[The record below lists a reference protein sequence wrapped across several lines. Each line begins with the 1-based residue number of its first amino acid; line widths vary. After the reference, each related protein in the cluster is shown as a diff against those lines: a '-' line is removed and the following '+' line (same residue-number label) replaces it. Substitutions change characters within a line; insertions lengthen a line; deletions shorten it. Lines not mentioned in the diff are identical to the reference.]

1 MKRLMIATLGMAL
14 MAPLT
19 LQAKP
24 VEERAVTSGKV
35 KLDPAMGYILISGP
49 ERQNGVFVRVPDD
62 ETRRKYEEDR
72 LKAFAKAQ
80 KRYSS
85 ELASWRTQ
93 AEAAKQAR
101 TAAPEKPEE
110 PRLETITIDP
120 IEMRDTE
127 SFGPF
132 FVYSKGETVTYL
144 NAVKPGTWIWY
155 GPLFMGANGTAM
167 GTCQCLGT
175 VRFEVKPG
183 VVTDL
188 GTSLADAPRWET
200 ENDVARLQLKE
211 TNAKRAA
218 AGKEP
223 LKTLVS
229 GSVKYGLPAS
239 LQSWPSV
246 KAELRASPK
255 INKYYGVL
263 VSRVAPIPGVL
274 AYHRDVIVDE
284 RTGEEIAS
292 PTLVSRARIKK

>member
-1 MKRLMIATLGMAL
+1 VNRLIAASLGLAL
-14 MAPLT
+14 LAPQT

-24 VEERAVTSGKV
+24 VEEKNVTSGKV

-49 ERQNGVFVRVPDD
+49 QRQQGMFIHVPDD
-62 ETRRKYEEDR
+62 ETKKKYEEDR

-80 KRYSS
+80 KRYAS
-85 ELASWRTQ
+85 ELSTWKTQ
-93 AEAAKQAR
+93 VEIAKGNGAI
-101 TAAPEKPEE
+101 PIDKPEE
-110 PRLETITIDP
+110 PKLETFTIDP
-120 IEMRDTE
+120 IELRDVE

-132 FVYSKGETVTYL
+132 FVYSKGETITYL

-155 GPLFMGANGTAM
+155 GPVMMAPNGGAA
-167 GTCQCLGT
+167 GTCHCLGS

-188 GTSLADAPRWET
+188 GTSLYDLPRWET
-200 ENDVARLQLKE
+200 ENDVSRLQVKE
-211 TNAKRAA
+211 LNAKRVA

-229 GSVKYGLPAS
+229 GQVKYGLPAS

-246 KAELRASPK
+246 QAELHASPK
-255 INKYYGVL
+255 MNNYYGVL

-284 RTGEEIAS
+284 RTGQEVDS

>member
-1 MKRLMIATLGMAL
+1 MNRTLIIALGLAL
-14 MAPLT
+14 LAPQPL
-19 LQAKP
+19 LAKP
-24 VEERAVTSGKV
+24 VEEKNVTSGKV

-49 ERQNGVFVRVPDD
+49 ERQNGIFLHVPDD
-62 ETRRKYEEDR
+62 ETRRTYEQDR

-80 KRYSS
+80 KRFAS
-85 ELASWRTQ
+85 ELSTWKAN
-93 AEAAKQAR
+93 AEIAKSNGAI
-101 TAAPEKPEE
+101 PMDKPEE
-110 PRLETITIDP
+110 PKLETFTIDP
-120 IEMRDTE
+120 IELRDVE

-132 FVYSKGETVTYL
+132 FVYSKGETITYL

-155 GPLFMGANGTAM
+155 GPLFMAPNGGAVGQCN
-167 GTCQCLGT
+167 CLGT

-211 TNAKRAA
+211 MNAKRAA

-229 GSVKYGLPAS
+229 GQVKYGLPAS

-246 KAELRASPK
+246 QAELHASPK
-255 INKYYGVL
+255 MNNYYGVL

-284 RTGEEIAS
+284 RTGHEIES

>member
-1 MKRLMIATLGMAL
+1 MNRHLIIALGLALLAPQTLL
-14 MAPLT
+14 
-19 LQAKP
+19 AKP
-24 VEERAVTSGKV
+24 VEEKNVTSGKE

-49 ERQNGVFVRVPDD
+49 ERQNGLFIHVPDE

-80 KRYSS
+80 KRYGSDLATWQRQA
-85 ELASWRTQ
+85 ELAKESNL
-93 AEAAKQAR
+93 AP
-101 TAAPEKPEE
+101 PEKPEQ
-110 PRLETITIDP
+110 PKLETFTIDP
-120 IEMRDTE
+120 IELRDTE
-127 SFGPF
+127 AFGPF

-155 GPLFMGANGTAM
+155 GPVIMAPNGGAM
-167 GTCQCLGT
+167 GICHCLGS

-200 ENDVARLQLKE
+200 ENDVARLLLKE

-223 LKTLVS
+223 LRTLVS
-229 GSVKYGLPAS
+229 GQVKYGLPAS
-239 LQSWPSV
+239 LQGWPSV
-246 KAELRASPK
+246 QAELHASPK
-255 INKYYGVL
+255 MNNYYGVV

-274 AYHRDVIVDE
+274 SYHRDVIVDE
-284 RTGEEIAS
+284 RTGQEIDS